1 MCALSVAPR
10 AAGYNPN
17 VLDHA
22 QVALLSAIV
31 ERLIPTDAHGPGAR
45 EAHAAQYILDALA
58 SDYQRYL
65 PEYVTGLTAIDSR
78 AQATHGDAFV
88 SLAPE
93 RQDAILAEFDR
104 RDADPPTPR
113 SFFDLVLKH
122 TREGMFGDPRWGGN
136 ADRVGWALI
145 GYGGPR
151 FEWAAEDQ
159 RIECVEPDVFGAKTE
174 PAGGQEVRYN
184 PPS

>member
-1 MCALSVAPR
+1 MSPADEVGMSD
-10 AAGYNPN
+10 AASERSN
-17 VLDHA
+17 VLDQR
-22 QVALLSAIV
+22 QVALLSAIA
-31 ERLIPTDAHGPGAR
+31 ERLIPTDERGPGAR
-45 EAHAAQYILDALA
+45 EARAAQYILEALA
-58 SDYQRYL
+58 TDYQRYL
-65 PEYVTGLTAIDSR
+65 PEYVAGLAAIDARS
-78 AQATHGDAFV
+78 QAADGVPFI

-104 RDADPPTPR
+104 RDATQDPPTPR

-136 ADRVGWALI
+136 ADRVGWELI

-159 RIECVEPDVFGAKTE
+159 RIEIVK
-174 PAGGQEVRYN
+174 PA
-184 PPS
+184 SH

>member
-10 AAGYNPN
+10 AAGYNST

-22 QVALLSAIV
+22 QVTLLSAIV
-31 ERLIPTDAHGPGAR
+31 ERLIPTDEHGPGAR
-45 EAHAAQYILDALA
+45 EAHAAQYIIDALA
-58 SDYQRYL
+58 TDYQRYL
-65 PEYVTGLTAIDSR
+65 PDYLSGLAAVDAR
-78 AQATHGDAFV
+78 AQATHGVPFV

-93 RQDAILAEFDR
+93 HQDAILAEFDR
-104 RDADPPTPR
+104 RDATVDPPTPR

-136 ADRVGWALI
+136 ANHVGWELI
-145 GYGGPR
+145 GYRGPR

-159 RIECVEPDVFGAKTE
+159 RIEFVAPEGH
-174 PAGGQEVRYN
+174 
-184 PPS
+184 